1 MSAFSYE
8 TALPRPELVAAAG
21 LPRGSEVNMAFIE
34 RTRERS
40 YQVIIG
46 TKFKVGLI
54 PEERSQ
60 KLHRLFDKE
69 VALIKKLAEE
79 LQS

>member
-1 MSAFSYE
+1 MSTFSYE
-8 TALPRPELVAAAG
+8 TALPRPDLVAAAG
-21 LPRGSEVNMAFIE
+21 LPRGSEVNLAFVE

-46 TKFKVGLI
+46 TKFKVGLLPGEGPQGI
-54 PEERSQ
+54 GESFDEEI
-60 KLHRLFDKE
+60 
-69 VALIKKLAEE
+69 ALIKKLAEE